1 MWDLV
6 RAHGRYLM
14 RGIRRNIKKSAQ
26 NPTITV
32 VSDSCAA
39 CYSCSGRV
47 FHFKARTAMA
57 RSDLLVSLVRAS
69 AAGDRSTIASTV
81 EAIVLR
87 NARAAITFWRT
98 DFNGRCNPF
107 LLLLPTRCLGL
118 NLAGAISSLSR
129 SRD

>member
-1 MWDLV
+1 MWDLT

-14 RGIRRNIKKSAQ
+14 RGIRRNIEKSAQ

-81 EAIVLR
+81 EAIVAEER
-87 NARAAITFWRT
+87 ARMVTLTIPKAINMSAR
-98 DFNGRCNPF
+98 
-107 LLLLPTRCLGL
+107 
-118 NLAGAISSLSR
+118 
-129 SRD
+129 